1 MGKFDGVLLASDYD
15 GTLYDSRGV
24 ITGEVR
30 AAIRY
35 FTERGGRFTVCTG
48 RSKQGFH
55 AWSPDYINAPVLLAN
70 GAVAYD
76 YGADRVVFSDGVS
89 AESLPVFEAFARRFP
104 GMCVEFYT
112 DDFRSFALCPDERTI
127 AHFAAQDIVWTEL
140 RSLSE
145 LPFPVV
151 KIMIGAGERTFEAQD
166 YLRNADL
173 MGVRFIPCEGS
184 FIELLSRT
192 SGKGA
197 GLLRLAD
204 SLGVP
209 HANAFAVGDGSN
221 DVDML
226 RDAAL
231 GFVPANG
238 EPLALAAADR
248 VVRSNDEGAVA
259 HVIEILDGL
268 F

>member
-15 GTLYDSRGV
+15 GTLYDSHGI
-24 ITGEVR
+24 ITEEVR

-35 FTERGGRFTVCTG
+35 FTDHGGRFTVCTG

-55 AWSPDYINAPVLLAN
+55 AYSPDYINAPVLLAN
-70 GAVAYD
+70 GAMAYD
-76 YGADRVVFSDGVS
+76 YAAERTVFTDGVS
-89 AESLPVFEAFARRFP
+89 RKELPVFRAIAKRFP
-104 GMCVEFYT
+104 EMCIEFYT
-112 DDFRSFALCPDERTI
+112 DDCRSFALRPDERTRE
-127 AHFAAQDIVWTEL
+127 HFAVQDIAWTEL
-140 RSLSE
+140 KDLSG

-151 KIMIGAGERTFEAQD
+151 KIMLGAGERTFEVQEFLD
-166 YLRNADL
+166 NID
-173 MGVRFIPCEGS
+173 MGKVRYIPCTGS
-184 FIELLSRT
+184 FVELHSRT
-192 SGKGA
+192 SGKGN

-204 SLGVP
+204 CLGVP
-209 HANAFAVGDGSN
+209 RKNAFAVGDGSN

-226 RDAAL
+226 KAAAL

-238 EPLALAAADR
+238 DPLALAAADR

-259 HVIEILDGL
+259 NVIEVLDGM

>member
-15 GTLYDSRGV
+15 GTLYNSHGV
-24 ITGEVR
+24 ITEEVR
-30 AAIRY
+30 SAIRW
-35 FTERGGRFTVCTG
+35 FMQNGGRFTVCTG

-70 GAVAYD
+70 GALAYD
-76 YGADRVVFSDGVS
+76 YGADRVVFADGVA
-89 AESLPVFEAFARRFP
+89 AENLPVFEAFAASFP

-112 DDFRSFALCPDERTI
+112 DDFRSFALHPDERTV
-127 AHFAAQDIVWTEL
+127 AHFAAQQIKWTEL
-140 RSLSE
+140 RDLSE

-151 KIMIGAGERTFEAQD
+151 KIMIGAGERTFEVQN
-166 YLRNADL
+166 YMRNAEL

-204 SLGVP
+204 SLGVA
-209 HANAFAVGDGSN
+209 HTDAYAVGDGAN

-231 GFVPANG
+231 GFVPVSG
-238 EPLALAAADR
+238 EALALAAADR
-248 VVRSNDEGAVA
+248 IVRSNDEGAVA
-259 HVIEILDGL
+259 HVIEILDGMY
-268 F
+268 